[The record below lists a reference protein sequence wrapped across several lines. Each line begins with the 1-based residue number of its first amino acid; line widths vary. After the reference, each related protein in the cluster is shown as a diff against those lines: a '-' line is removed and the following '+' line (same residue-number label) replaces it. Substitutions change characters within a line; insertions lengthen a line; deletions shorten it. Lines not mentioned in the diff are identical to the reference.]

1 VREEFLS
8 AFDDA
13 LRVITRLEEVQKELE
28 AATDD
33 MDRMGTLLDELN
45 DLQKKADRGN
55 VYSLACAPACC
66 AAAPARHA
74 HAAGGVCVLT
84 RACAHVWFGV

>member
-1 VREEFLS
+1 
-8 AFDDA
+8 
-13 LRVITRLEEVQKELE
+13 VITRLEEVQKELE

-55 VYSLACAPACC
+55 VYSLACAPVCC
-66 AAAPARHA
+66 VAAPTHCACRSP
-74 HAAGGVCVLT
+74 GCMLT
-84 RACAHVWFGV
+84 RALVCVATATAARLTR